1 MIQFISL
8 AVDLINQYYLWLYAI
23 CVLVIL
29 AYLRV
34 FLLSSR
40 ERAGTIFSLE
50 REIGGQ
56 RQARALWS
64 IGGVL
69 AIMVAIAALRLYVI
83 PSLDIEKMAEATD
96 PTPFAF
102 FPTTEPP
109 TPTPTRVTPTPTT
122 RALPTLRHRTSTPPT
137 PPTPTVVPLPACPN
151 ANARITYPFV
161 GMSIKGVVE
170 IQGSANT
177 PGFQF
182 YKIEYG
188 AGEKPDQWSSIGD
201 IHKQPV
207 EDGLLGTWD
216 TSSFPEGVYVL
227 RLTVVEVTGNFPPP
241 CDVRVVVQP

>member
-8 AVDLINQYYLWLYAI
+8 AVDLINRYFLWLYAA
-23 CVLVIL
+23 CVVLILV
-29 AYLRV
+29 YLRV

-50 REIGGQ
+50 REIGAQ

-69 AIMVAIAALRLYVI
+69 AIMVTIAALRLYVI
-83 PSLDIEKMAEATD
+83 PSLDIEKMAEPTE

-122 RALPTLRHRTSTPPT
+122 RALPTLRRRTSTPT
-137 PPTPTVVPLPACPN
+137 LEPTVIPSPACPN

-161 GMSIKGVVE
+161 GMSLKGVVE
-170 IQGSANT
+170 IHGSANIS
-177 PGFQF
+177 GFQF

-188 AGEKPDQWSSIGD
+188 TGEKPDHWSSIGD

-216 TSSFPEGVYVL
+216 ASSFPEGVYTL

>member
-8 AVDLINQYYLWLYAI
+8 AVDLINQYFLWLYAI

-50 REIGGQ
+50 REIGSQ

-83 PSLDIEKMAEATD
+83 PSLDIEKMAEPTE

-188 AGEKPDQWSSIGD
+188 AGENPDQWSSIGD

>member
-8 AVDLINQYYLWLYAI
+8 AVDLINRYFLWLYAA
-23 CVLVIL
+23 CVVAILV
-29 AYLRV
+29 YLRV

-50 REIGGQ
+50 REIGAQ

-69 AIMVAIAALRLYVI
+69 AIMVVVAALRLYVI
-83 PSLDIEKMAEATD
+83 PSLDIEQMAEPTE

-109 TPTPTRVTPTPTT
+109 TPVPTQVTPTPTT
-122 RALPTLRHRTSTPPT
+122 RALPTLRRRTSTPT
-137 PPTPTVVPLPACPN
+137 PEPTVIPSPACPN
-151 ANARITYPFV
+151 TNARITYPFV

-170 IQGSANT
+170 IQGSANI

-188 AGEKPDQWSSIGD
+188 VGEKPDQWSSIGD
-201 IHKQPV
+201 IRKQPV
-207 EDGLLGTWD
+207 EGGLLGTWD
-216 TSSFPEGVYVL
+216 TSSFPEGIYIL
-227 RLTVVEVTGNFPPP
+227 RLTVVELTGNFPPP

>member
-8 AVDLINQYYLWLYAI
+8 AVDLINRYSLWLYAI

-50 REIGGQ
+50 REIGAQ

-83 PSLDIEKMAEATD
+83 PSLDIEKMAEPTE

-109 TPTPTRVTPTPTT
+109 TPTPARVTPTATT
-122 RALPTLRHRTSTPPT
+122 RALPTLRRRTATPT
-137 PPTPTVVPLPACPN
+137 PEPTVIPSPACPN
-151 ANARITYPFV
+151 ATARITYPFV

-170 IQGSANT
+170 IQGSANI

-188 AGEKPDQWSSIGD
+188 VGEKPDQWSSISD
-201 IHKQPV
+201 IHEQPV
-207 EDGLLGTWD
+207 EGGLLGTWD
-216 TSSFPEGVYVL
+216 TSSFPEGIYTL